1 MKYDTVCWDSHRVY
15 GTVTGERVVRNTG
28 GAGRR
33 RCSVSRS
40 EKKKKERFY
49 HEICMIKGSFVYEEK
64 REALSVW

>member
-33 RCSVSRS
+33 RGFERKR
-40 EKKKKERFY
+40 EKKKKKDFITR
-49 HEICMIKGSFVYEEK
+49 
-64 REALSVW
+64 SV